1 MNPFFS
7 IIVPCCDV
15 APYLRECLD
24 SVVKQPFSDWEC
36 LLGVEESKDD
46 TEKIARE
53 YAAKDPR
60 FKVFTGPR
68 TGSCSASRNTGIDM
82 ATGEYIIFLDGDDT
96 IVEGS
101 LQRLHDKIAERPG
114 ADLYPCAM
122 LVHNEITSKD
132 EPTRDNFPN
141 DFHGVLTG
149 PEATLM
155 TEHGCG
161 NHPCPML
168 QLTIFRRSFLQEN
181 GLRCVMGL
189 RRQDSE
195 FSPRALYLA
204 SRVVPLHEPFYLYRI
219 RSNAVGSSA
228 KGPGYFHGDWAIII
242 RSLLAFH
249 SKVSAEPGFDQ
260 NISRCWAR
268 QWIPWILY
276 FWFHPKNMREI
287 PRALRHKTLSTMF
300 DDGFADFNR
309 LLAKASPA
317 KRFAGKCV
325 QAFVAHPRSDA
336 LTELFFRLYFAYADR
351 KHHEKS
357 RATQ

>member
-15 APYLRECLD
+15 APYLRESLD

-36 LLGVEESKDD
+36 LLGVETSKDN
-46 TEKIARE
+46 TEEIARE

-68 TGSCSASRNTGIDM
+68 SGSCSASRNTGIDM

-96 IVEGS
+96 IAEGS
-101 LQRLHDKIAERPG
+101 LQRLHDKIAARPG
-114 ADLYPCAM
+114 ADLYPCAIQ
-122 LVHNEITSKD
+122 VHNDTTGKD
-132 EPTRDNFPN
+132 EELRDNYPAGFN
-141 DFHGVLTG
+141 GEQTG
-149 PEATLM
+149 PEATLA
-155 TEHGCG
+155 TEGGCG

-168 QLTIFRRSFLQEN
+168 QLTVFRRGFLIEN
-181 GLRCVMGL
+181 GLKCIPGL

-204 SRVVPLHEPFYLYRI
+204 KRVIPLHEPFYIYRI
-219 RSNAVGSSA
+219 RPNAVGSSA
-228 KGPGYFHGDWAIII
+228 RGAGYFHGDWATIT

-249 SKVSAEPGFDQ
+249 AKVSAEPGFDRR
-260 NISRCWAR
+260 ISKCWAR
-268 QWIPWILY
+268 QWIPFMLY

-287 PRALRHKTLSTMF
+287 PRTRRRETLSKAFM
-300 DDGFADFNR
+300 DGFADFDR
-309 LLAKASPA
+309 LLAETPPA

>member
-15 APYLRECLD
+15 AQYLCESLD

-46 TEKIARE
+46 TEKIACE

-68 TGSCSASRNTGIDM
+68 SGSCSASRNTGIDM
-82 ATGEYIIFLDGDDT
+82 ATGEYVIFLDGDDT

-287 PRALRHKTLSTMF
+287 PRTRRRETLSKAFM
-300 DDGFADFNR
+300 DGFADFDR
-309 LLAKASPA
+309 LLAETPPA